1 MSEREESPDGD
12 NERDKACETADL
24 TDSPEGAEGL
34 DSWAE
39 DEEGEER
46 GSDCWVL
53 GFQAC
58 SLFRATE
65 AAHGDIAAKFVA
77 SSCSLLDGSA
87 GAGEI
92 IPTTGTCSTALLSS
106 ADNFMTRPGT
116 GGARPPA
123 EASSTSIAATSSPED
138 VRSFSLVLLPLVCA
152 ARLPMSLPLRLCE
165 IWPSPHGFPNAKPSR
180 RFFISRRIP
189 SRTAS
194 MAMKPP
200 VRPTPAEQCKRTGRS
215 PRACFMM
222 PVSESIA
229 SRLGLLVPLSLL
241 RLPLPLGLTSRLLRK
256 LGRRGRTA
264 PIIARPRQSSRQGP
278 SHDSRVSTLR
288 SISDS
293 TSWMSSSTPRVS
305 LGTLRSGQSR
315 YWNWTMRRDDRCGKL
330 V

>member
-12 NERDKACETADL
+12 KERDKACETADL
-24 TDSPEGAEGL
+24 TDWPEGAEGL

-65 AAHGDIAAKFVA
+65 AAHGDIAAKLVA
-77 SSCSLLDGSA
+77 SSCSFLDGSA

-92 IPTTGTCSTALLSS
+92 IPTTGTCNTALLSS

-152 ARLPMSLPLRLCE
+152 ARLPMSLPLRLFE
-165 IWPSPHGFPNAKPSR
+165 IWLSPHEPLVNAKPSR
-180 RFFISRRIP
+180 RFLISRRIP

-194 MAMKPP
+194 IAMKPP

-241 RLPLPLGLTSRLLRK
+241 RLPLPLGLTSRR
-256 LGRRGRTA
+256 LGVAGERR
-264 PIIARPRQSSRQGP
+264 SS
-278 SHDSRVSTLR
+278 
-288 SISDS
+288 
-293 TSWMSSSTPRVS
+293 
-305 LGTLRSGQSR
+305 
-315 YWNWTMRRDDRCGKL
+315 
-330 V
+330 